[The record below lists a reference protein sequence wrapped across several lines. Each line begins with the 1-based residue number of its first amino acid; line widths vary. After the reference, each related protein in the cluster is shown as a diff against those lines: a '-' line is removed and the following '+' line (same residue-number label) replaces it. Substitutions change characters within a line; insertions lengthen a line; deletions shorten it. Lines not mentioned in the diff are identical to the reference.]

1 MKNIAVFCDGTWQ
14 HLDQRYPTNV
24 AKLARAVQPQA
35 DNGHVQVV
43 FYDDGVGVSQGVLD
57 HTTHLLGGALGEGL
71 DYKIASA
78 YEFLCLNYEPGD
90 RIYLFG
96 FSRGAYTARSLA
108 GLLRWAWI
116 LKREHASSIFE
127 ATNLYRTRPRADAGP
142 AAQARFEEIMKD
154 FRAQRSYPSA
164 AFTDT
169 RPYDPTDPASLT
181 PPDNQCAWVQ
191 YVGVWDTV
199 GSLGIPR
206 VLPLATQVNARYGFY
221 DTNLSRF
228 VRSARHAVSLDERR
242 ETFEPTLWDN
252 IAVLNANAQAGGY
265 PYAKRPYQQTWF
277 PGGHGAVGGGD
288 DDGGVSLVPMLW
300 VAEGAAR
307 AGLAFDAAE
316 LQAYAGMAHPD
327 AKFRKD
333 GFSLGALF
341 TAAAGLEERR
351 GPDSFEE
358 VSHAACLRWA
368 RLGDYRPGSL
378 RRAPGVEAAL
388 NQYKA
393 PLDPQTYFAP

>member
-1 MKNIAVFCDGTWQ
+1 MKNIAIFCDGTWQ

-24 AKLARAVQPQA
+24 AKLARAVAAEAA
-35 DNGHVQVV
+35 DGHPQVV

-78 YEFLCLNYEPGD
+78 YEFLCLNYQPGD
-90 RIYLFG
+90 RIFLFG
-96 FSRGAYTARSLA
+96 FSRGAYTARSLT

-116 LKREHASSIFE
+116 LRREHASEIFE
-127 ATNLYRTRPRADAGP
+127 ATNLYRTRPKKDAP
-142 AAQARFEEIMKD
+142 PEAQTRFEAIMKD

-169 RPYDPTDPASLT
+169 RPYDPGDPASLT
-181 PPDNQCAWVQ
+181 PPDHACAWVQ

-199 GSLGIPR
+199 GSLGVPR

-221 DTNLSRF
+221 DTSLSRF

-252 IAVLNANAQAGGY
+252 IATLNDNAQAAGF
-265 PYAKRPYQQTWF
+265 PYGKRPYQQTWF
-277 PGGHGAVGGGD
+277 PGGHGAVGGGG
-288 DDGGVSLVPMLW
+288 DDGGMSLIPMLW

-307 AGLAFDAAE
+307 AGLAFDTAE
-316 LQAYAGMAHPD
+316 LQDYAGMAHPD
-327 AKFRKD
+327 AKFQKD

-341 TAAAGLEERR
+341 TAAAGLEERA
-351 GPDSFEE
+351 GPDLFEE

-368 RLGDYRPGSL
+368 RRTDYRPGSL
-378 RRAPGVEAAL
+378 RRAPGVESAL
-388 NQYKA
+388 NQFNA
-393 PLDPQTYFAP
+393 PVDPQTYYAP